1 MGAVIQPKGNPPPPF
16 SSAFLPHSQQ
26 GFTLIE
32 LLVAL
37 VVMGIALGIV
47 MVQLMPDQQTT
58 LREEAARLALL
69 LENAGLEAR
78 SSGRSM
84 AWSADKTGYRFW
96 KKNDYNDWT
105 RIEDDTSFRPRS
117 LPEGMQINT
126 ITVEDQPL
134 KQGEHLA
141 FSSSSFALPFRIRM
155 SNASFGTTV
164 VGKSTGEV
172 VVEANAQEQTAN
184 ARP

>member
-1 MGAVIQPKGNPPPPF
+1 
-16 SSAFLPHSQQ
+16 
-26 GFTLIE
+26 
-32 LLVAL
+32 
-37 VVMGIALGIV
+37 MGIALGIV
-47 MVQLMPDQQTT
+47 MVQLMPDDRTT

-84 AWSADKTGYRFW
+84 AWSSEKTHYLFW

-105 RIEDDTSFRPRS
+105 RIEDDTAFRPRT
-117 LPEGMQINT
+117 LPEGIQING

-134 KQGEHLA
+134 KQGEQLA
-141 FSSSSFALPFRIRM
+141 LSASAFALPFRIRM
-155 SNASFGTTV
+155 SNASASTSV

-172 VVEANAQEQTAN
+172 IVESNDSQN
-184 ARP
+184 VPK